1 MCVFCVRGERVV
13 CAVYIVS
20 VLYAVC
26 VVRAVE
32 RALYASWRS
41 HLFPCFARVFAWYLN
56 YARRPAL
63 IFRSSWASASSDKE
77 SYTLKNLRA
86 VPR

>member
-1 MCVFCVRGERVV
+1 MHLNRATRQAYGRKNSPKREEF
-13 CAVYIVS
+13 YIF
-20 VLYAVC
+20 
-26 VVRAVE
+26 
-32 RALYASWRS
+32 ASWRS
-41 HLFPCFARVFAWYLN
+41 HLFPCFARVFAWYFN

-77 SYTLKNLRA
+77 SYTLKDLRA